1 MEREKKGEKGRKE
14 RAGERGRKGRER
26 ERGREGW
33 SYSPITPQE
42 NILAIPSS
50 SSFCFT

>member
-42 NILAIPSS
+42 NILTNPNS